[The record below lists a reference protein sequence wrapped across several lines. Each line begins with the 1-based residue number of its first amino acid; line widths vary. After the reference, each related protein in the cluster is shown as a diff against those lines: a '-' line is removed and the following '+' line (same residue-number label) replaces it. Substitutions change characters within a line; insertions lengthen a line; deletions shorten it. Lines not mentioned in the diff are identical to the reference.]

1 MKDICKGCSL
11 TTLHFIQC
19 AFVALGK
26 EESCP
31 CIECLVKP
39 ICIAAC
45 DKRGSIKN
53 AIFKYNRT
61 KRRDNE
67 KVL

>member
-1 MKDICKGCSL
+1 MKDICRGCSL
-11 TTLHFIQC
+11 ITLYFIEC
-19 AFVALGK
+19 AFVSLGK

-39 ICIAAC
+39 ICIDAC
-45 DKRGSIKN
+45 DKRGGIKRSM
-53 AIFKYNRT
+53 FEYHKT

>member
-11 TTLHFIQC
+11 STLLYVQC

-26 EESCP
+26 QEQCP

-39 ICIAAC
+39 ICREIC
-45 DKRGSIKN
+45 DERGSIK
-53 AIFKYNRT
+53 IKYN